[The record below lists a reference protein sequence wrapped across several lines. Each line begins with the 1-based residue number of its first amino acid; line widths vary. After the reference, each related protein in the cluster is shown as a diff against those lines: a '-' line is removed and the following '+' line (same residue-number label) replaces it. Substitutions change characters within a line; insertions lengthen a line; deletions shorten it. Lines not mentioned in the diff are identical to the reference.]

1 MYYHIGH
8 GYTKLADSSP
18 LFFKTIKL
26 FYNPHHLAKYERVI
40 AELLTNFEKK
50 KNTFL
55 LRIALLKNL
64 GGSLKNLRT

>member
-40 AELLTNFEKK
+40 DELLTNFEKK
-50 KNTFL
+50 HFSSQNSIVKKSRGSKKN
-55 LRIALLKNL
+55 
-64 GGSLKNLRT
+64 